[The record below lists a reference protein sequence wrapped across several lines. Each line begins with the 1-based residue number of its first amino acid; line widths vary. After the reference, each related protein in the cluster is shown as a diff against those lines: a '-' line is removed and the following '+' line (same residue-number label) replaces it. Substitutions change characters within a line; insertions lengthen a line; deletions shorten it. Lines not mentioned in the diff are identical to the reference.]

1 VGKSFAVNDEP
12 VNKCVERLL
21 GALGLTVTTGEKPRA
36 GTVSKK
42 VKTWIDRCDVF
53 VGIFTRRDKLEGKD
67 EWATSTWVVDE
78 KAYALAGNR
87 KLVLLRETGVTNI
100 GGLQGDYE
108 YHVFDRSRL
117 EELIVTLVEVFRSE
131 D

>member
-1 VGKSFAVNDEP
+1 LRGAVT
-12 VNKCVERLL
+12 CS
-21 GALGLTVTTGEKPRA
+21 LGLTVTTGEKPRA
-36 GTVSKK
+36 AAISKK
-42 VKTWIDRCDVF
+42 VKTRIESCDVF

-67 EWATSTWVVDE
+67 EWATSAWVIDE

-87 KLVLLRETGVTNI
+87 KLVLLCEKGVTSI

-108 YHVFDRSRL
+108 YHVFDRLKL
-117 EELIVTLVEVFRSE
+117 EELMVTLVEVFRSN